1 MLKLLTRFS
10 KKEWLLI
17 VLAVGLIALGVYID
31 LLLPEFTAKI
41 TAIVNTKG
49 QGTPLPDGTVEGVG
63 TMSDVWR
70 IGLTM
75 LGVVLSSVVITIIV
89 GYIAAVI
96 SASFSARLRDDIFGK
111 VNSFGVGE
119 MKRFSVSSLITRSTN
134 DVTQVRM
141 FIAMGLQLMVK
152 APITALWAIMK
163 ITNKSWALS
172 AVTTIAVVTMLVVIV
187 IIIFLVLP
195 RFRKIQTLTDRLTQ
209 VTRENL
215 TGIRVVRAYNA
226 EQFEEAKF
234 EKANGNLTRNNLFTY
249 RALGIMMP
257 FMQLLMSGMALAV
270 WWTSATL
277 INSGKMETTFAPQVM
292 EFNQYSFQI
301 IFSFMMLIMI
311 FIMMPRVAVSGRR
324 ILEIL
329 KVTPAIQDGV
339 ATEIDASKFVSAG
352 GAVEFK
358 NVAFKYPDAEE
369 YILKDI
375 NIKIGSG
382 QTVAFIGSTGSG
394 KSTLVNLLP
403 RLYDATEG
411 EVLLSDINVRDVTLE
426 QLHDKVGYI
435 PQTAVVF
442 SGTIASNIAFG
453 TVEGR
458 TVSDEEITS
467 ALKTAQA
474 LEFVEKMKGGIHAEV
489 SQGGKN
495 LSGGQ
500 KQRLAIARVI
510 ARRPQ
515 VYIFDDTF
523 SALDYKTDKA
533 LRAALKKECAEAT
546 VLIVAQRI
554 GTIMEAD
561 KIVVLDEGRIVG
573 QGTHKELMKSCEVYQ
588 QIAYSQLSKEE
599 LK

>member
-17 VLAVGLIALGVYID
+17 VLAIGLIALGVYID

-49 QGTPLPDGTVEGVG
+49 QGTPLPDGTAEGVG

-119 MKRFSVSSLITRSTN
+119 MKQFSVSSLITRSTN

-339 ATEIDASKFVSAG
+339 ATEIDASKFISAG